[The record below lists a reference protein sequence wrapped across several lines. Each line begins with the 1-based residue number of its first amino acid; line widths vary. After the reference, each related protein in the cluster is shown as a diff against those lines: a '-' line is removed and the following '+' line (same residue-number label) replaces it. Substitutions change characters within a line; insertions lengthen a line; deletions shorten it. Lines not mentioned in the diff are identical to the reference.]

1 MKDGG
6 GDASP
11 AERRQLQKRATP
23 HVAPLKRERLLPG
36 PSHHP
41 LFPPPRAKDAKD
53 APVSL
58 ATS

>member
-11 AERRQLQKRATP
+11 AERRQLQKLATP
-23 HVAPLKRERLLPG
+23 HVAPLKRERFLPG

-41 LFPPPRAKDAKD
+41 LFPPPRAKDA
-53 APVSL
+53 PVSL